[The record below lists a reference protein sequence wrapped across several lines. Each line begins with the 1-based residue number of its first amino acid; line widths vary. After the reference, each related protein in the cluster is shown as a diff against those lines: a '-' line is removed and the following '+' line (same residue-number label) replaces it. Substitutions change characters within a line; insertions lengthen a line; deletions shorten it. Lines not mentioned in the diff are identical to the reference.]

1 MRYKDLDGEFAE
13 EIKKLLKTNDFMR
26 FDIFLISKML
36 GKDYSVIKINKE
48 TRLEAYYHF
57 CEITGHRKFAASPT
71 IKRWFG
77 INGYAVPRREKIFE
91 IAYALSMTESELTEW
106 LMDGLGECDVQF
118 NDYHEVIWLY
128 GLVNKMTWENAEKDI
143 EEYENRLNIGEGLK
157 KTHTTNYL
165 TEQFDL
171 RKENDEQLFMDWMY
185 SNASS
190 FKGYSLTTLDYL
202 GIYKDI
208 ITEYVCNEAFVRLR
222 DLLSETDFYAWSK
235 RRKADENQHIV
246 QKYLYYLKRKRDR
259 KVSEDLI
266 ENIREL
272 NRIAHMS
279 DNSGQKILS
288 EIFSTSKANNE
299 FGNLTQKH
307 LSDLLNLPLQI
318 ERSMRAGIALNELK
332 DKKGEEK
339 CPVWITE
346 FIESCVQKK
355 VELKDTEVAVEW
367 LRIFKAENHRRCRLV
382 QRKDILPM
390 ILYVAQHRYIEK
402 NDKEKKDYEQEEAK
416 NYFIELANATLS
428 ACGMTSISKKIKL
441 DMLLLSTFQKEE
453 MYSYSEVIDVISE
466 L

>member
-1 MRYKDLDGEFAE
+1 M
-13 EIKKLLKTNDFMR
+13 
-26 FDIFLISKML
+26 
-36 GKDYSVIKINKE
+36 
-48 TRLEAYYHF
+48 
-57 CEITGHRKFAASPT
+57 
-71 IKRWFG
+71 
-77 INGYAVPRREKIFE
+77 
-91 IAYALSMTESELTEW
+91 
-106 LMDGLGECDVQF
+106 
-118 NDYHEVIWLY
+118 
-128 GLVNKMTWENAEKDI
+128 
-143 EEYENRLNIGEGLK
+143 
-157 KTHTTNYL
+157 
-165 TEQFDL
+165 
-171 RKENDEQLFMDWMY
+171 
-185 SNASS
+185 
-190 FKGYSLTTLDYL
+190 
-202 GIYKDI
+202 
-208 ITEYVCNEAFVRLR
+208 CNEAFVRLR
-222 DLLSETDFYAWSK
+222 DLLAETDFYTWSK

-355 VELKDTEVAVEW
+355 VELKDTEAAVEW

-390 ILYVAQHRYIEK
+390 ILYVAQYRYIEK